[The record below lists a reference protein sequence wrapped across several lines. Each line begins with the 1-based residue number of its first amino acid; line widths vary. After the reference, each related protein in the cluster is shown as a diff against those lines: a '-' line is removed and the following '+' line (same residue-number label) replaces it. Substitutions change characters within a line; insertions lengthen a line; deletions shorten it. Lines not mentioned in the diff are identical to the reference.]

1 MSPLT
6 GSPTD
11 FHKRLLAAL
20 CFAGYALLGVA
31 MMFHAVKMSFRGA
44 ILYLLLPIT
53 AAAAAG
59 GLWGGTILDRSKMN
73 TVVQSLLRGIVVAGG
88 AFVIFSVAYVLVLPL
103 VEHGWSL
110 RQAPGLLLLTFTLGI
125 LLVGPIVLFGGML
138 GGATLYLLRRRV
150 AGE

>member
-6 GSPTD
+6 ASPID
-11 FHKRLLAAL
+11 SQKRLLAAL

-31 MMFHAVKMSFRGA
+31 VMFHAITMSFRGA
-44 ILYLLLPIT
+44 ILYLVLPIT
-53 AAAAAG
+53 AAAMTG
-59 GLWGGTILDRSKMN
+59 SLWGGKILDREKMN
-73 TVVQSLLRGIVVAGG
+73 TVAQSLLRGIVVAGG

-110 RQAPGLLLLTFTLGI
+110 RQAPGLLLLTLTLGI
-125 LLVGPIVLFGGML
+125 LLAAPIVLFGGML
-138 GGATLYLLRRRV
+138 GGATLYLLRRRF